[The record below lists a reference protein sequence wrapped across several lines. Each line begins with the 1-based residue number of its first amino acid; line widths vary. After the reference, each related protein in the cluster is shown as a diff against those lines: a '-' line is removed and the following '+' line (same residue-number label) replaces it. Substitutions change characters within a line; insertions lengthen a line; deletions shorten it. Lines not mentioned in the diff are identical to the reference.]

1 MSDVIAPTKSR
12 RQQSGL
18 ACEEC
23 RSRKLKCDM
32 AEPQCGTCY
41 NLGVTCITNPLRRPR
56 GPRKGHVKTL
66 KSRIAILE
74 RQLYGDPEVHPSTP
88 TNKSDNGEC
97 RPVEVDGSVEG
108 ETSDGVIE
116 AVEAM
121 ATHGSG
127 DYMEYLMSA
136 QPIELSKWPA
146 NISLDFESELDK
158 QIEAFTNP
166 TAISSAPLIPDS
178 KPTSDPVLENNVIF
192 HLSPQQSLPIAPAVT
207 QPPVQIT
214 PLECADLDSD
224 DLFFERAYLFA
235 PIINQQRYFARA
247 TRPSRTSEPFSCLQ
261 HAMRTLAAS
270 MGSQFRA
277 ILPMLYAHTSGML
290 DAWDR
295 SMPDE
300 AIPIEI
306 VQAQLLL
313 ALYRILKED
322 PRKGWSSAGRCFHL
336 VHRAKLDQIDSPTTR
351 RSCQLSEVEIEERRR
366 TFWTAY
372 ALDRYANLVHEL
384 PLALNDQ
391 MILTRLP
398 ATETAFRRQG
408 AIMTEFLASAMSQ
421 KTKQLL
427 SPYAKSMVIVTILAR
442 CLAHRNQCHVER
454 ITDPTSQ
461 EYLARHCA
469 LDKILTQEIETIL
482 SSVSTELE
490 PCNPTRLY
498 IEMLAEAAIL
508 VLFTALSSIPEG
520 AQDLYRAYEKRA
532 CMAAERIHGQAQ
544 RLSQLGFFKVHP
556 FTPIAL
562 FICAGFT
569 RSCKSVNANAAEQF
583 KDLSS
588 SLRYLASANSLAGM
602 LHFELQQSVWNR
614 VDTDGL

>member
-1 MSDVIAPTKSR
+1 MGDVIVPTKVR
-12 RQQSGL
+12 RQQNGL

-32 AEPQCGTCY
+32 AEPHCGTCY

-66 KSRIAILE
+66 KSRIATLE
-74 RQLYGDPEVHPSTP
+74 RQLYGDSEVHPGTP
-88 TNKSDNGEC
+88 ASKGGNGQ
-97 RPVEVDGSVEG
+97 RKPLEVDRSVEG
-108 ETSDGVIE
+108 DISDGAME
-116 AVEAM
+116 DVEAM
-121 ATHGSG
+121 TSHSSG

-136 QPIELSKWPA
+136 QPIELSKWPS
-146 NISLDFESELDK
+146 NVSLDFESELDK
-158 QIEAFTNP
+158 QIDAFTNP
-166 TAISSAPLIPDS
+166 TVISPAPPIMSNP
-178 KPTSDPVLENNVIF
+178 KPISDPVIENSVIF
-192 HLSPQQSLPIAPAVT
+192 PDLSSQPLPI
-207 QPPVQIT
+207 PPLDTRPPIQIT
-214 PLECADLDSD
+214 PLECADLYVHPPVLVVQILIRDSD

-247 TRPSRTSEPFSCLQ
+247 TRVSRTSEPFSCLQ

-270 MGSQFRA
+270 MCSQFKA
-277 ILPMLYAHTSGML
+277 ILPMLYAHTSGIL

-295 SMPDE
+295 NMPDQE
-300 AIPIEI
+300 IPIEI

-336 VHRAKLDQIDSPTTR
+336 VHRAKLDQIDSPSTR
-351 RSCQLSEVEIEERRR
+351 RVCRLSEVEVEERRR

-408 AIMTEFLASAMSQ
+408 AIMTEFLAAAMSQ
-421 KTKQLL
+421 KTNQLL

-442 CLAHRNQCHVER
+442 CLAHRNQCSVER

-461 EYLARHCA
+461 EYLARHCT
-469 LDKILTQEIETIL
+469 LDKILTQEIETTL
-482 SSVSTELE
+482 SSLSTELE

-508 VLFTALSSIPEG
+508 VLFTALSSVSEG
-520 AQDLYRAYEKRA
+520 AQDVYREYEKRA
-532 CMAAERIHGQAQ
+532 YKAAERIHSQSQ
-544 RLSQLGFFKVHP
+544 RLSQLGVFKVIP
-556 FTPIAL
+556 GCP
-562 FICAGFT
+562 
-569 RSCKSVNANAAEQF
+569 
-583 KDLSS
+583 LS
-588 SLRYLASANSLAGM
+588 
-602 LHFELQQSVWNR
+602 EI
-614 VDTDGL
+614 

>member
-1 MSDVIAPTKSR
+1 MSDVNVQTKGR
-12 RQQSGL
+12 RQQNGL

-32 AEPQCGTCY
+32 AEPHCGTCY

-74 RQLYGDPEVHPSTP
+74 RQLYGDSEAHPDTPEHKV
-88 TNKSDNGEC
+88 DNGEC
-97 RPVEVDGSVEG
+97 RPLERDKSAEG
-108 ETSDGVIE
+108 DISDGAIE
-116 AVEAM
+116 DVEAI
-121 ATHGSG
+121 TSHGSG

-136 QPIELSKWPA
+136 QPIEISKWPG
-146 NISLDFESELDK
+146 NMSLDFESELDQ
-158 QIEAFTNP
+158 QIDAFNDH
-166 TAISSAPLIPDS
+166 TALSSAPPLMTNL
-178 KPTSDPVLENNVIF
+178 KPTSGPVLENSVIF
-192 HLSPQQSLPIAPAVT
+192 PDLSPKPLPIPPLVT
-207 QPPVQIT
+207 QPPIQIT
-214 PLECADLDSD
+214 PLECADLD

-235 PIINQQRYFARA
+235 PIIHQQHYFARA
-247 TRPSRTSEPFSCLQ
+247 ARVSRMSEPFSCLQ

-270 MGSQFRA
+270 MGSQFKA
-277 ILPMLYAHTSGML
+277 ILPMLYTRTSGML
-290 DAWDR
+290 DAWDHNT
-295 SMPDE
+295 PDE

-322 PRKGWSSAGRCFHL
+322 PRKGWSSAGHCFHL
-336 VHRAKLDQIDSPTTR
+336 VHRAKLDQIDSPRIR
-351 RSCQLSEVEIEERRR
+351 RLCQLSEVEIEERRR

-398 ATETAFRRQG
+398 ATEAAFQRQG
-408 AIMTEFLASAMSQ
+408 AIKTEFLASAMSQ
-421 KTKQLL
+421 KTKQPL

-442 CLAHRNQCHVER
+442 CLAHRNQCNVER

-461 EYLARHCA
+461 EYLTRHRA
-469 LDKILTQEIETIL
+469 LDKILTQEIETTL
-482 SSVSTELE
+482 SNISTELE
-490 PCNPTRLY
+490 PYNPTRLY
-498 IEMLAEAAIL
+498 IEMIAEAAIL
-508 VLFTALSSIPEG
+508 VLFTALSSVPEG
-520 AQDLYRAYEKRA
+520 AQDVYRGYEKRA
-532 CMAAERIHGQAQ
+532 CEAAERIHTQAQ

-569 RSCKSVNANAAEQF
+569 RSCKSVNANATEQF
-583 KDLSS
+583 KDISS

-602 LHFELQQSVWNR
+602 FHFELQQSGWNR
-614 VDTDGL
+614 VETGGL